1 MKPFLGIDLTTD
13 KKNEQR
19 NGTEFIVAQP
29 SAAMTQAYAR
39 SSKKAEETIK
49 RSKLP
54 LPLRIVQWICGAV
67 GTLIFVGILR
77 GLGGEDSVS
86 LGQAYKNAAWLFWL
100 GGGCLLVWGLLTL
113 LSHQKEKTV
122 LGTEESTHV
131 LTNLEGVCG
140 AIYSE
145 LSVPPFAK
153 EVDILSFFYK
163 MKKGDIKVCEKG
175 LQMAPYLNPRFRVF
189 ADSENLYIAN
199 LEGKYAFP
207 LSSLTA
213 IRTVKKHIRITGW
226 NKDESF
232 NKGIY
237 KQYKLTSDQYGCIHC
252 KYYYILESNH
262 SGETWGIYI
271 PCYELRVFEA
281 ITGLKAQPE

>member
-13 KKNEQR
+13 KKNQQC
-19 NGTEFIVAQP
+19 NGAEFIVAQP
-29 SAAMTQAYAR
+29 SAAMRQAFNR
-39 SSKKAEETIK
+39 SSKRAEETLEK
-49 RSKLP
+49 SKLP
-54 LPLRIVQWICGAV
+54 RTLRIGQRICGAV
-67 GTLIFVGILR
+67 GVLIFVGILR
-77 GLGGEDSVS
+77 GLGDADGVS
-86 LGQAYKNAAWLFWL
+86 FGQAYKNAAWLFWL

-113 LSHQKEKTV
+113 LSHQKAKTV

-131 LTNLEGVCG
+131 LTNLEGVCD

-153 EVDILSFFYK
+153 EVDILSFYYK
-163 MKKGDIKVCEKG
+163 VKGGNIKVCEKG
-175 LQMAPYLNPRFRVF
+175 LQMAPYRNPRFRIF

-207 LSSLTA
+207 LSSIV

-232 NKGIY
+232 NEGIY
-237 KQYKLTSDQYGCIHC
+237 KQYKLTRDQYGCIHC
-252 KYYYILESNH
+252 RSYYILESNRN
-262 SGETWGIYI
+262 GETWGIYI
-271 PCYELRVFEA
+271 PCYELPVFEA